1 MKKKLFVIVF
11 LQCIIIP
18 QLFSLTPQRVDI
30 YLKNEFST
38 TFMLQCEF
46 LHKTDNGIPNFP
58 ERWTQNL
65 MDRSVICGSYVDE
78 GQTLYKGDSTV
89 HLVWYTPNASIIS
102 QEFTDTLQVLEEI
115 PLEPELKLEQ
125 KLKELFKTLVI
136 TNAEGKVLLTLEDFS
151 KAQVEVGQNG
161 RTYDIIIGDYLY
173 Q

>member
-1 MKKKLFVIVF
+1 MRRKLFVIMV
-11 LQCIIIP
+11 LQCLVVAN
-18 QLFSLTPQRVDI
+18 LFSLTPKRVDI

-38 TFMLQCEF
+38 PLAVHCEF

-78 GQTLYKGDSTV
+78 GQTLYKGNSTV

-102 QEFTDTLQVLEEI
+102 QEFTDILSVLAEI
-115 PLEPELKLEQ
+115 PLEQ

-136 TNAEGKVLLTLEDFS
+136 TDAEGQVLLTLEDFS
-151 KAQVEVGQNG
+151 KVQVEVGPNG
-161 RTYDIIIGDYLY
+161 RTYDIIIGEYLY

>member
-1 MKKKLFVIVF
+1 MRRKLFVIMV
-11 LQCIIIP
+11 LQCLVVAH
-18 QLFSLTPQRVDI
+18 LFSLTPQRVDI

-38 TFMLQCEF
+38 PLAVHCEF

-78 GQTLYKGDSTV
+78 GQTLYKGNSTV

-102 QEFTDTLQVLEEI
+102 QEFTDILSVLAEI
-115 PLEPELKLEQ
+115 PLEQ

-136 TNAEGKVLLTLEDFS
+136 TDAEGQVLLTLDDFS
-151 KAQVEVGQNG
+151 KVQVEIGPNG
-161 RTYDIIIGDYLY
+161 RRYDIIIGDYLY

>member
-78 GQTLYKGDSTV
+78 GQTLYKGNSTV

-102 QEFTDTLQVLEEI
+102 QEFTDTLQLLAEI
-115 PLEPELKLEQ
+115 PLEQ

-136 TNAEGKVLLTLEDFS
+136 TDAEGQVLLTLEDFS
-151 KAQVEVGQNG
+151 KARVEIGPNG

>member
-1 MKKKLFVIVF
+1 MRRKLFVIMV
-11 LQCIIIP
+11 LQCLVVAN
-18 QLFSLTPQRVDI
+18 LFSLTPKRVDI

-38 TFMLQCEF
+38 PLAVHCEF

-78 GQTLYKGDSTV
+78 GQTLYKGNSTV

-102 QEFTDTLQVLEEI
+102 QEFTDTLQLLAES
-115 PLEPELKLEQ
+115 PLEK

-136 TNAEGKVLLTLEDFS
+136 TDAEGQVLLTLEDFS
-151 KAQVEVGQNG
+151 KVQVEVGPNG
-161 RTYDIIIGDYLY
+161 RTYDIIIGEYLY

>member
-78 GQTLYKGDSTV
+78 GQTLYKGNSTV

-102 QEFTDTLQVLEEI
+102 QEFTDTLQLLAEI
-115 PLEPELKLEQ
+115 PLEQ

-136 TNAEGKVLLTLEDFS
+136 TDAEGKVLLTLDDFS
-151 KAQVEVGQNG
+151 KARVERNN
-161 RTYDIIIGDYLY
+161 RRYTIIIGEYLY

>member
-1 MKKKLFVIVF
+1 MRRKLFVIVF
-11 LQCIIIP
+11 LQCLVVAH
-18 QLFSLTPQRVDI
+18 LFSLTPKRVDI

-38 TFMLQCEF
+38 PLAVHCEF
-46 LHKTDNGIPNFP
+46 IHKTDNGIPNFP

-78 GQTLYKGDSTV
+78 GQTLYKGNSTV

-102 QEFTDTLQVLEEI
+102 QEFTDILSVLAEI
-115 PLEPELKLEQ
+115 PLEK

-136 TNAEGKVLLTLEDFS
+136 TDAEGRVLLTLEDFS
-151 KAQVEVGQNG
+151 KARVEVGQNG
-161 RTYDIIIGDYLY
+161 RTYDIIIGEYLY

>member
-1 MKKKLFVIVF
+1 MKKKFFVIVF
-11 LQCIIIP
+11 LQYIIIP

-78 GQTLYKGDSTV
+78 GQTLYKGNSTV

-102 QEFTDTLQVLEEI
+102 QEFTDILSVLAEI
-115 PLEPELKLEQ
+115 PLEQ
-125 KLKELFKTLVI
+125 KLKELFKTLII
-136 TNAEGKVLLTLEDFS
+136 TDAAGNVLLTLEDFS
-151 KAQVEVGQNG
+151 KARVEIGSNG
-161 RTYDIIIGDYLY
+161 RRYDIIIGEYLY

>member
-1 MKKKLFVIVF
+1 MRRKLFVIMV
-11 LQCIIIP
+11 LQCLVVAH
-18 QLFSLTPQRVDI
+18 LFSLTPQRVDI

-78 GQTLYKGDSTV
+78 GQTLYKGNSTV

-102 QEFTDTLQVLEEI
+102 QEFTDTLQLLAEI
-115 PLEPELKLEQ
+115 PLEQ
-125 KLKELFKTLVI
+125 KLRELFKTLVI
-136 TNAEGKVLLTLEDFS
+136 TDAAGNVLLTLDDFS
-151 KAQVEVGQNG
+151 KVQVEVGQNG
-161 RTYDIIIGDYLY
+161 RTYDIIIGEYLY